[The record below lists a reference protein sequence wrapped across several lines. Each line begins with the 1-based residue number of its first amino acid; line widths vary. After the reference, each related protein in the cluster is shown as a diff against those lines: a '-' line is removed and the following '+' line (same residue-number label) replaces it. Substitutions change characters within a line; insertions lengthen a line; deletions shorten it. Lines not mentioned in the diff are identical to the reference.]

1 MFNQNFTQMTDEEI
15 LTFVDDLMS
24 NPAAVEIETH
34 PLETAPKE
42 LIYRIILLAGK
53 DPVFFISLLRTSASD
68 GFIPLKLYEKQEEI
82 LDTIGTD
89 HYLLLLGSRQTG
101 KTTVIQSYMLW
112 LLMFIDNYRV
122 GILMQKEKSSKDF
135 INELMNLYYSL
146 PNWLQSELVVDNAIM
161 KVFGNNSKLEG
172 FAVDPKNPDAVG
184 RGLRVDFLVID
195 EAAFIYKIDK
205 AYTALKPATSRRHL
219 RLKKAG
225 KPYGTVIISTP
236 NGTTGIG
243 EWFYTQWQ
251 RGVSSKSMFK
261 AIKFHW
267 MEVPEYTA
275 EWFKNETSDM
285 SQRDINQEYELKFLG
300 SNHAW
305 LEDDVIEKVQDIS
318 HIRKPITTTK
328 LAVGSIEL
336 FDEIKNDTVYVIGA
350 DSADSGADYAAMTIM
365 NYLTEEI
372 IGCYYNDNVAIT
384 EFELDV
390 AMILKLIPNSVL
402 VFEKN
407 SIGSSTA
414 QRLYHEFGASRIY
427 VHKADKRFTKDAYK
441 YAGFATT
448 SVSRKLMFSSIYT
461 YVKDNP
467 DKIICQNLVYEL
479 ISLEQKGTRV
489 EAADNSHDDLVL
501 TLGFILYFMNH
512 DKADQYI
519 SQFNNIK
526 DAGNVQQTEVLQM
539 ISEFNKDSVKRAKP
553 QSTSSINADI
563 FSNKSVSLGSIE
575 QSISD
580 RLVENIQD
588 DKAKTE
594 ILTDLFGVF

>member
-1 MFNQNFTQMTDEEI
+1 MFNQDFSKKTDAEI
-15 LTFVDDLMS
+15 REFVDDVMS
-24 NPAAVEIETH
+24 NPEAIEQEKH
-34 PLETAPKE
+34 PLEDAPKD
-42 LIYRIILLAGK
+42 LLYRIILISGE

-68 GFIPLKLYEKQEEI
+68 GFVPIKLYKKQEEI
-82 LDTIGTD
+82 IDTID
-89 HYLLLLGSRQTG
+89 KFHYLMLLGSRQTG

-112 LLMFIDNYRV
+112 LLMFTDNYRA

-135 INELMNLYYSL
+135 INETMNLYYSL
-146 PNWLQSELVVDNAIM
+146 PSWLRSELVIDNAIM
-161 KVFGNNSKLEG
+161 KVFSNNSKLEG

-219 RLKKAG
+219 RLKKAS
-225 KPYGTVIISTP
+225 KPYGTVILSTP

-243 EWFYTQWQ
+243 EWYYTQWQ
-251 RGVSSKSMFK
+251 RAVAGKSNFK

-267 MEVPEYTA
+267 SEVPEYDE

-285 SQRDINQEYELKFLG
+285 TLRDVNQEYELKFLG

-305 LEDDVIEKVQDIS
+305 LEDDIIEKVQDIS
-318 HIRKPITTTK
+318 HIRKPIASTK
-328 LAVGSIEL
+328 LAVGTLEL
-336 FDEIKNDTVYVIGA
+336 FDEIKNDTVYIIGA
-350 DSADSGADYAAMTIM
+350 DSADSGADYAAMTIVD
-365 NYLTEEI
+365 YLTEEI
-372 IGCYYNDNVAIT
+372 VGCYYDDKVAIT

-390 AMILKLIPNSVL
+390 AMILKLIPNSIL

-414 QRLYHEFGASRIY
+414 QRLYQEFGASRIF

-448 SVSRKLMFSSIYT
+448 NVSRKLMFSSIYT
-461 YVKDNP
+461 YVKENP

-501 TLGFILYFMNH
+501 TLGFILYFLNH
-512 DKADQYI
+512 DKPDQYI
-519 SQFNNIK
+519 SNFSNIK
-526 DAGNVQQTEVLQM
+526 DAGSIQQTEVLQM
-539 ISEFNKDSVKRAKP
+539 ISEFNKDSIKRVQNQP
-553 QSTSSINADI
+553 TTSSMDTI
-563 FSNKSVSLGSIE
+563 FGDKSVSLGSIE
-575 QSISD
+575 QTISD
-580 RLVENIQD
+580 KLVENIKD
-588 DKAKTE
+588 SKETSE